1 MGRIKT
7 IPIKSLGDRLLEEHA
22 DKFTTDFE
30 TNKKVIDSLKDMN
43 SKKMRNVLAGYI
55 TKEVQKMKKAGQ

>member
-30 TNKKVIDSLKDMN
+30 KNKKVIDSLKDMN

>member
-30 TNKKVIDSLKDMN
+30 TNKKVIDSLKDMQ
-43 SKKMRNVLAGYI
+43 SKKMRNILAGYI
-55 TKEVQKMKKAGQ
+55 TKEVKKMKKAGQ

>member
-30 TNKKVIDSLKDMN
+30 KNKKVIDSLKDMN

-55 TKEVQKMKKAGQ
+55 TKEIKKKKKAGQ